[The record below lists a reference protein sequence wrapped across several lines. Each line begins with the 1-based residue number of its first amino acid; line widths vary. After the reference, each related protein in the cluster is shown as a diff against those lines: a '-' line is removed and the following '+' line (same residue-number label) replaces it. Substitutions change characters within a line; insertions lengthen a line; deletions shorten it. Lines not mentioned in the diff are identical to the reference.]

1 MQMHFKANRVT
12 EKRGEAAEGG
22 KRRLSLTK
30 RDEDAGLVN
39 LKSLPHLS
47 DRDNISTVEM
57 HLDCLLIMDT
67 LYVSMWTGDQHKP
80 VLALARVF
88 CVASYAAEG

>member
-1 MQMHFKANRVT
+1 MA
-12 EKRGEAAEGG
+12 EKRREAAEGG
-22 KRRLSLTK
+22 RWRLPVTK

>member
-39 LKSLPHLS
+39 LKSLPHLI
-47 DRDNISTVEM
+47 DRDNSSTVEI
-57 HLDCLLIMDT
+57 HLDCLLIVDT
-67 LYVSMWTGDQHKP
+67 LYVSMWTGISISPFWH
-80 VLALARVF
+80 
-88 CVASYAAEG
+88 

>member
-12 EKRGEAAEGG
+12 EKKGEAAEGG

-39 LKSLPHLS
+39 LKSLPQPQRPRQYF
-47 DRDNISTVEM
+47 DCRDA
-57 HLDCLLIMDT
+57 LGLLINYGHA
-67 LYVSMWTGDQHKP
+67 LCIYVDGGS
-80 VLALARVF
+80 A
-88 CVASYAAEG
+88 

>member
-1 MQMHFKANRVT
+1 MA
-12 EKRGEAAEGG
+12 EKRREAAEGG
-22 KRRLSLTK
+22 RWRLSLTKK

-39 LKSLPHLS
+39 LKSLPHLI
-47 DRDNISTVEM
+47 DRDNSSTVEI

-67 LYVSMWTGDQHKP
+67 LYISMWTGDQHKP

-88 CVASYAAEG
+88 WHRTQLKDRSK